1 MREKAGNLPYI
12 IIYLIGT
19 VFLFLT
25 AIFYRQPL
33 LSVFL
38 ILLFII
44 PPVCIYLT
52 IKALP
57 SLHVELKPELIEY
70 GVSDECRLI
79 LEVKN
84 PSFLPLLNCRLFF
97 RIMNMYHPDDTGREL
112 LFSAE
117 AKCDKKIYVPVKLV
131 QAGMLKLRVEKLRVS
146 DPLHMYTKTFEIDT
160 VLEIPVMPQ
169 TRDLSQRKFN
179 KSESMDE
186 DSIWAPDGD
195 LTRDLREIRE
205 YRAGDRLK
213 DIHWLLAARM
223 EELPV
228 KEFERAKELYFLLL
242 PELREEDLQETLE
255 TFYSLAKALQEAGE
269 IYRVAVYQAH
279 DDIVVLRIVD
289 NEESLKEV
297 MYMLFREPVGPE
309 TYANKRLKAMYPE
322 ARGVIRVRGTEI
334 EEV

>member
-1 MREKAGNLPYI
+1 MREKLGNLPYI
-12 IIYLIGT
+12 IIYIIGT
-19 VFLFLT
+19 ILLFLT

-52 IKALP
+52 VRALP
-57 SLHVELKPELIEY
+57 ALSIDLRPELMEY
-70 GVSDECRLI
+70 EAEGECRLI
-79 LEVKN
+79 LKVKN
-84 PSFLPLLNCRLFF
+84 PSYLPLLNCRLFF

-117 AKCDKKIYVPVKLV
+117 AKCDKKIYVPVRLT
-131 QAGMLKLRVEKLRVS
+131 QAGMLRLYIDRLTVF
-146 DPLHMYTKTFEIDT
+146 DPLHMYTKTYPYDR
-160 VLEIPVMPQ
+160 VLEIPVMPK
-169 TRDLSQRKFN
+169 TVDLVQRKFGR
-179 KSESMDE
+179 SESMDE

-195 LTRDLREIRE
+195 LTRDLRGIRE

-242 PELREEDLQETLE
+242 PELRTEDLQDTLT
-255 TFYSLAKALQEAGE
+255 TFYSLTRALKEAGE

-279 DDIVVLRIVD
+279 GDLIELRTVD
-289 NEESLKEV
+289 SEESLKEV
-297 MYMLFREPVGPE
+297 MYMLLREPVGEE
-309 TYANKRLKAMYPE
+309 TYAYARLKGMYPD
-322 ARGVIRVRGTEI
+322 ARGVIRIRGTKI
-334 EEV
+334 EEA